1 MPLEKSR
8 SRAAISRNIAT
19 EVQAGKPQKQAVA
32 IAMREAG
39 MPRKD
44 AMHAEIESY
53 LDCAA
58 RGDGAGMAK
67 HFQGNK

>member
-1 MPLEKSR
+1 MPLEKGR
-8 SRAAISRNIAT
+8 SRAAVSHNIAT
-19 EVQAGKPQKQAVA
+19 EIKAGKPQKQAVA

-39 MPRKD
+39 MSRKD
-44 AMHAEIESY
+44 AMHTEIESY

-67 HFQGNK
+67 HFRGGK